1 MNVMTVILTA
11 TITLLICACVF
22 FAVLYFKE
30 KGRRIDAVNDLQH
43 WNHTTDA
50 VLDTQRMVCQS
61 TDSVEKGIEE
71 AQRALYEQMR
81 LGFSE
86 MGGAIEAGF
95 RKLDEL
101 SAGGMDAEARRT
113 LEADLNKLLSYSMD
127 DAFKAAKG
135 IGSDG
140 T

>member
-1 MNVMTVILTA
+1 MNVLTVILTA
-11 TITLLICACVF
+11 AITLLACACVF
-22 FAVLYFKE
+22 LAVLYFKE

-43 WNHTTDA
+43 WNQTTDA

-61 TDSVEKGIEE
+61 TDSVAKDIEE
-71 AQRALYEQMR
+71 ARRALLEQMR

-86 MGGAIEAGF
+86 LGGAIEAGF
-95 RKLDEL
+95 RKLDEI
-101 SAGGMDAEARRT
+101 STGGMDAEARRT